1 MKTSERDGEVSRP
14 GDDSYGAPLLGPTVL
29 LVEDDDGVRHMLTLA
44 LEEEGFV
51 VTPVA
56 SAEQG
61 LAALRQYE
69 FDAVLTDYALP
80 GGDGAWMLREAV
92 RTGRLAH
99 TPAFIVTGHH
109 DVLLPGEFAV
119 IPKPLDLDG
128 LLRDVR
134 RVVEGGIT
142 TEGRRRTHLRRERHA
157 GPDGNAA
164 RRDRDRPK
172 AAIELVLFISS
183 ESVHS
188 AAALRN
194 IRQVLAQYDGQVKL
208 TVHDLSKDPERGEA
222 DGVHFT
228 PALLSR
234 GPGPRTWI
242 VGHLQNP
249 QVIQAILDA
258 ASERDH

>member
-1 MKTSERDGEVSRP
+1 
-14 GDDSYGAPLLGPTVL
+14 
-29 LVEDDDGVRHMLTLA
+29 MLTLA
-44 LEEEGFV
+44 LEEEGFA
-51 VTPVA
+51 VTPAA
-56 SAEQG
+56 SAEDG
-61 LAALRQYE
+61 LARLAQTE

-80 GGDGAWMLREAV
+80 GADGIWMLREAE
-92 RTGRLAH
+92 RNGRLDD

-109 DVLLPGEFAV
+109 DVLISGDFAV

-128 LLRDVR
+128 LLSVVR
-134 RVVEGGIT
+134 RAVGRLEA
-142 TEGRRRTHLRRERHA
+142 EGRRRASSRIPRPTSREHG
-157 GPDGNAA
+157 GPPKRDDGKANA
-164 RRDRDRPK
+164 P
-172 AAIELVLFISS
+172 IELVLYISS

-194 IRQVLAQYDGQVKL
+194 VPQALAQFDGHVKL

-222 DGVHFT
+222 DRVHFT

-234 GPGPRTWI
+234 GRGPRTWI

>member
-1 MKTSERDGEVSRP
+1 MSRP
-14 GDDSYGAPLLGPTVL
+14 GDDVYGLPLVGPSVL
-29 LVEDDDGVRHMLTLA
+29 LVDDDDGVRQMLTLA
-44 LEEEGFV
+44 LEAEGFV

-56 SAEQG
+56 SAEEG
-61 LAALRQYE
+61 LTALRQDE

-80 GGDGAWMLREAV
+80 GGDGAWMLREAA
-92 RTGRLAH
+92 RTGRLMD

-109 DVLLPGEFAV
+109 DVVVSEGFAV
-119 IPKPLDLDG
+119 FPKPLDLDD
-128 LLRDVR
+128 LLREVR
-134 RVVEGGIT
+134 RAVDNTVAT
-142 TEGRRRTHLRRERHA
+142 DGRRRPPTPRHDGHSGRGARA
-157 GPDGNAA
+157 GKRDDGA
-164 RRDRDRPK
+164 K
-172 AAIELVLFISS
+172 GAIELVLYVSS

-194 IRQVLAQYDGQVKL
+194 IRQVLSQFDGRVTL
-208 TVHDLSKDPERGEA
+208 TVHDLSKNPERGDA

-249 QVIQAILDA
+249 QVIQAILDV

>member
-1 MKTSERDGEVSRP
+1 
-14 GDDSYGAPLLGPTVL
+14 
-29 LVEDDDGVRHMLTLA
+29 MLTLA
-44 LEEEGFV
+44 LEHEGFA
-51 VTPVA
+51 VTAVA
-56 SAEQG
+56 SAEHG
-61 LAALRQYE
+61 LATLVQTD

-80 GGDGAWMLREAV
+80 GGDGIWMLREAA
-92 RTGRLAH
+92 RNGRLED

-109 DVLLPGEFAV
+109 DVLLADDYAV
-119 IPKPLDLDG
+119 IPKPLDLDH
-128 LLRDVR
+128 LLSAVR
-134 RVVEGGIT
+134 RAIGSLEA
-142 TEGRRRTHLRRERHA
+142 EGRRRAYAR
-157 GPDGNAA
+157 AA
-164 RRDRDRPK
+164 RAACRDSGRTPK
-172 AAIELVLFISS
+172 RGDGRANAPIELVLYISS

-194 IRQVLAQYDGQVKL
+194 VRQALAQFDGQVTL
-208 TVHDLSKDPERGEA
+208 TVHDLSKDPERGDV

-234 GPGPRTWI
+234 GRGPRTWI